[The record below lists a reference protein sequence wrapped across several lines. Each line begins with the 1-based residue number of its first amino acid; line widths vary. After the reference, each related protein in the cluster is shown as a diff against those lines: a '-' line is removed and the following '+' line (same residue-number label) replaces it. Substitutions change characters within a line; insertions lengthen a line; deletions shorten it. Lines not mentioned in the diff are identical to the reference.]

1 MKHCF
6 IQYSHQV
13 LKAGERGDRGWDGWI
28 ASPTQWT
35 RVWANSKRWWRTGKP
50 GVLKFMGLQRVRH
63 DWETEQ
69 QNHTLLI
76 PELMH
81 LIIGSLYP
89 LTTFTHY
96 LTPASHPWRP
106 LICSVSMRLFLFFQI
121 PHISESIEY
130 LSFSVCL
137 ISLSIIPSR
146 FIHFVTHG
154 MYIPSK
160 LPGEVDATGVGTT
173 LKVLGFWA
181 ISWILCVCKYF
192 VRRGFIVTM
201 SLKQSWT
208 WKISRTI
215 ALKEIKV

>member
-1 MKHCF
+1 MVKDRQAWRSEVHGVAKSQTWLRDWTTKSYFTYSRAYASYNWKF
-6 IQYSHQV
+6 ISFDYLH
-13 LKAGERGDRGWDGWI
+13 
-28 ASPTQWT
+28 
-35 RVWANSKRWWRTGKP
+35 
-50 GVLKFMGLQRVRH
+50 
-63 DWETEQ
+63 
-69 QNHTLLI
+69 
-76 PELMH
+76 
-81 LIIGSLYP
+81 SLPYP
-89 LTTFTHY
+89 CLPPLATTN
-96 LTPASHPWRP
+96 L
-106 LICSVSMRLFLFFQI
+106 LFLWGFFFFQI
-121 PHISESIEY
+121 PHIIESIEY

-192 VRRGFIVTM
+192 VRRGFIVTT